1 MPAHD
6 TSYNQSETES
16 TWDGKDDGK
25 IHLSDVRACTTRSP
39 TRFPDLRSG
48 HSFAAQSDISHAD
61 SDRTVTYRPKKAR
74 RNYEPRDWLIACQY
88 AWEEETPS
96 ERPFIDDAA
105 SEATTHWS
113 SFSVSTVR
121 AGNWI
126 NPAPVPAPLR
136 KAPKAPTSSLREA

>member
-1 MPAHD
+1 MNVLNRPAPVHD
-6 TSYNQSETES
+6 TGYNQSETES
-16 TWDGKDDGK
+16 TWDGKDD
-25 IHLSDVRACTTRSP
+25 
-39 TRFPDLRSG
+39 DLRSG

-74 RNYEPRDWLIACQY
+74 RNYEPRDWLIACQE

-113 SFSVSTVR
+113 SFSVSTIR

-126 NPAPVPAPLR
+126 NPAPTPTPLR
-136 KAPKAPTSSLREA
+136 KTPTSSLREA